1 MKTLRSRLGR
11 GILPVVVVI
20 LVALAVTAAWAVTH
34 QTVKTQYFRLGATA
48 INTDGT
54 QTLTAGQ
61 SGIVLVCTYASGGTT
76 VTLPEGTASI
86 EGVIYYIVQ
95 TAAQDVVLTTATADN
110 NDFIA
115 DAVATSDNVTL
126 TGSGHQVGNAAMVI
140 GVQDGASSWAWVV
153 CGMNPEATV
162 TPESAD

>member
-11 GILPVVVVI
+11 VTLPLLVVLVLVVMG
-20 LVALAVTAAWAVTH
+20 TAWAVTH

-95 TAAQDVVLTTATADN
+95 TAAQDVVITTATANN
-110 NDFIA
+110 NDFVA

-126 TGSGHQVGNAAMVI
+126 TGSGHQIGNAAMVI
-140 GVQDGASSWAWVV
+140 GTQVSSTAYRWVV

-162 TPESAD
+162 TPEGAD